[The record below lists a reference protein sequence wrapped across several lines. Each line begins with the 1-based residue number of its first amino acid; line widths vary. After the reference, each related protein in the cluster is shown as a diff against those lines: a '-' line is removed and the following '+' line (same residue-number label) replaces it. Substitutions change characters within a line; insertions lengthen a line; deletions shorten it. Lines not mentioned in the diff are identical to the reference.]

1 MPQRNSVSALLF
13 PTASEHCFSTLHYT
27 VREVAPYIN
36 WIYYFHAWGM
46 EPRFAAIADV
56 HNCPSCRASWKASV
70 PAEEQAKA
78 REAAK
83 LYDEAKQLLRQWA
96 DEPICHAIF
105 RLTDAYSEGD
115 DIIVDGGVRIPFLR
129 QQHVGRSGYTLCL
142 SDFIR
147 GAHRED
153 EDRQRTTDNRQPT
166 TNREQS
172 SSLELP
178 RCEGGL
184 TETTTGDS
192 PLTIDRCPLSVVRC
206 PLNPT
211 PTNDIA
217 NTIGLFA
224 TTVSQPPLNAHLSS
238 PNLDY
243 VDLKVQLSTLSDR
256 LAEATAEKMHEEV
269 RKHHWGYAKDE
280 QLTMRE
286 LHEERFQG
294 IRPAVGYP
302 SLPDQSINF
311 LIDELLPLS
320 EIGITLSENGAM
332 SPHCS
337 VSGLMFAHP
346 KAHYFSVGHISEE
359 QLLDYARRRGITPDQ
374 AKKFLASMING

>member
-1 MPQRNSVSALLF
+1 M
-13 PTASEHCFSTLHYT
+13 
-27 VREVAPYIN
+27 
-36 WIYYFHAWGM
+36 
-46 EPRFAAIADV
+46 
-56 HNCPSCRASWKASV
+56 
-70 PAEEQAKA
+70 
-78 REAAK
+78 
-83 LYDEAKQLLRQWA
+83 
-96 DEPICHAIF
+96 
-105 RLTDAYSEGD
+105 
-115 DIIVDGGVRIPFLR
+115 
-129 QQHVGRSGYTLCL
+129 
-142 SDFIR
+142 
-147 GAHRED
+147 
-153 EDRQRTTDNRQPT
+153 
-166 TNREQS
+166 
-172 SSLELP
+172 
-178 RCEGGL
+178 
-184 TETTTGDS
+184 
-192 PLTIDRCPLSVVRC
+192 TIDRCPLSVVRC

-211 PTNDIA
+211 QVNDIA

-269 RKHHWGYAKDE
+269 RKHYWGYAKDE

-311 LIDELLPLS
+311 LIDELLPLF

-332 SPHCS
+332 NPHCS

-346 KAHYFSVGHISEE
+346 KAHYFSVGSISEE
-359 QLLDYARRRGITPDQ
+359 QLRDYARRRGITPDQ
-374 AKKFLASMING
+374 AKKFLASLING

>member
-1 MPQRNSVSALLF
+1 MKVHLTYP
-13 PTASEHCFSTLHYT
+13 
-27 VREVAPYIN
+27 VREVVPYIN

-46 EPRFAAIADV
+46 EPRFAAVADI
-56 HNCPSCRASWKASV
+56 HDCPSCRASWIASF
-70 PAEEQAKA
+70 PADEQAKA

-96 DEPICHAIF
+96 DEPICHALF
-105 RLTDAYSEGD
+105 LLADAYSEGD
-115 DIIVDGGVRIPFLR
+115 DIIVDNRIRIPFLR

-142 SDFIR
+142 SDFIK
-147 GAHRED
+147 GARDDNGQQTTDKVSANERESSSL
-153 EDRQRTTDNRQPT
+153 EFSQRVQPKLNNIVVNGQRTTD
-166 TNREQS
+166 
-172 SSLELP
+172 L
-178 RCEGGL
+178 
-184 TETTTGDS
+184 
-192 PLTIDRCPLSVVRC
+192 
-206 PLNPT
+206 
-211 PTNDIA
+211 A
-217 NTIGLFA
+217 NTIGIFA
-224 TTVSQPPLNAHLSS
+224 TTTS
-238 PNLDY
+238 PFW
-243 VDLKVQLSTLSDR
+243 VDEKGASLQFSTLSDR

-346 KAHYFSVGHISEE
+346 KAHYFSVGSISEE
-359 QLLDYARRRGITPDQ
+359 QLRDYARRRDITPDQ
-374 AKKFLASMING
+374 AKKFLASLING